1 MNETLVIAANNFDL
15 KLAILIFV
23 AYVVFDAFY
32 ALYTLHV
39 TRLNEWRASNSA
51 VIVNFISAFA
61 VINYTQNWLYIVPL
75 LAGSWVGTFIVVRN
89 QRIKKTKE

>member
-1 MNETLVIAANNFDL
+1 MYETLTMAANNFDL
-15 KLAILIFV
+15 RLAIVIFI

-61 VINYTQNWLYIVPL
+61 VISYTQNWLYIVPL
-75 LAGSWVGTFIVVRN
+75 LAGSWMGTFIVVRA
-89 QRIKKTKE
+89 QRLKKSKE

>member
-1 MNETLVIAANNFDL
+1 MEQALTTSIQTFDL
-15 KLAILIFV
+15 GLALLVFV
-23 AYVVFDAFY
+23 AYVVFDMFY

-39 TRLNEWRASNSA
+39 TQFNEWKASNSA

-75 LAGSWVGTFIVVRN
+75 LAGSWVGTFIVVRS
-89 QRIKKTKE
+89 QRLKKSKE